1 MVFRG
6 QGPCYDISWHNVEA
20 EFNDYAINGMFPFS
34 DLLLF
39 GRVTYE
45 LMEGFWP
52 MPEALNDDPIVAG
65 K

>member
-1 MVFRG
+1 
-6 QGPCYDISWHNVEA
+6 VEA
-20 EFNDYAINGMFPFS
+20 EFNDYAINGVFPFS

-45 LMEGFWP
+45 LMAGFWP